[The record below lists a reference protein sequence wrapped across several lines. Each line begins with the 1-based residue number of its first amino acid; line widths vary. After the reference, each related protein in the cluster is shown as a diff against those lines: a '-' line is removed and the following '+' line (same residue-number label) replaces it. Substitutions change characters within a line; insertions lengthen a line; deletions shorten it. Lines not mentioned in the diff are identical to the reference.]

1 MVNLPSWI
9 LRARGPILLLGETG
23 TGKSTFA
30 KVIHDKVSPSEPF
43 ICINLATLNENLIEG
58 ELFGHVK
65 GAFTGAICD
74 KKGYLETVGRGTLFL
89 DEVGELSY
97 SSQKKLLLLLEEG
110 VFFKLGSTK
119 ERKFFGKVIAATNRN
134 LLKMIKNGTF
144 REDLYYRLNC
154 FSFEVD
160 PIRYDKK
167 KKRSL
172 INFYF
177 EKFKTIYH
185 KKKLVLNNDCLNQ
198 LYFYDWPGNIREIKN
213 CMEFIVNSAEGVSV
227 TLSNLPRW
235 IDIGRTPTQRNP
247 CDFKAVG
254 YYDSLCF
261 FEKNFFKDSL
271 MKNGGKINQ
280 TAREIGISKTTL
292 IAKVKKYGIN
302 PKG

>member
-167 KKRSL
+167 KKKKP
-172 INFYF
+172 Y
-177 EKFKTIYH
+177 KF
-185 KKKLVLNNDCLNQ
+185 L
-198 LYFYDWPGNIREIKN
+198 F
-213 CMEFIVNSAEGVSV
+213 
-227 TLSNLPRW
+227 
-235 IDIGRTPTQRNP
+235 
-247 CDFKAVG
+247 
-254 YYDSLCF
+254 
-261 FEKNFFKDSL
+261 
-271 MKNGGKINQ
+271 
-280 TAREIGISKTTL
+280 
-292 IAKVKKYGIN
+292 
-302 PKG
+302 